1 MIIIDTKEITN
12 NTVRS
17 SEWNTS
23 DLLCLLHV
31 KRGITKIRTR
41 KKDLLLKE
49 RDILFFFE
57 RSLYKIESTNEA
69 EIEILKFS
77 REELNID
84 ESEYKKTVIPF
95 LDKHLSSHLFFL
107 ITSSNGK
114 AIESAFLGAY
124 QSQKRK
130 DQISSIITKESI
142 LKAFVIIYESALK
155 KEFAKQKRQKC
166 DSQIETMISFINKNY
181 MKSLTL
187 QEIAN
192 EASLSE
198 RACLRVFQNAIK
210 DSPTQYLL
218 KKRLDEGA
226 KLIQENPSMPIKEIS
241 QAVGFS
247 SPSYFTE
254 LFHRYYEKTPKEY
267 LADINIT
274 KWSDNPFGALEEF
287 FKN

>member
-1 MIIIDTKEITN
+1 MIITDEKEITN
-12 NTVRS
+12 DSLKS
-17 SEWNTS
+17 SEWNTCE
-23 DLLCLLHV
+23 LLCLLHV
-31 KRGITKIRTR
+31 KRGIAKIRTR

-49 RDILFFFE
+49 RDILFLFE
-57 RSLYKIESTNEA
+57 HSLYKIESASEA
-69 EIEILKFS
+69 EIEVLEFN
-77 REELNID
+77 REELNVD
-84 ESEYKKTVIPF
+84 ENEYKKIVIPF
-95 LDKHLSSHLFFL
+95 LDKHFSSYMFFL

-114 AIESAFLGAY
+114 TMESAFVGAY
-124 QSQKRK
+124 QSQK
-130 DQISSIITKESI
+130 DGGSISSIIAKESI
-142 LKAFVIIYESALK
+142 LKSFVTIYENALK
-155 KEFAKQKRQKC
+155 KESTRQKRQKC
-166 DSQIETMISFINKNY
+166 DSQIEKMISFINKSY
-181 MKSLTL
+181 MKPLTL
-187 QEIAN
+187 KDIAS

-226 KLIQENPSMPIKEIS
+226 KLIQSNPTMSIKEIS

-274 KWSDNPFGALEEF
+274 KWSDNPFGALEDF